1 MDRSTLVA
9 LAKRIPPLYW
19 TAGAIRYAQ
28 FRSRLK
34 VAENAYRLDSAR
46 PLPPPMLRYR
56 VHRALDE
63 ASYLEAGAYVA
74 DVIADNARAIGLAPE
89 GLRILDF
96 ACGPGRVL
104 SQLARRLPGNR
115 FDGSD
120 IDAEAIGWAR
130 AHLGDV
136 ATFAV
141 NRPDPPTGY
150 ADDSFDIVYSVSL
163 FTHLDEAY
171 QFQWLQEIER
181 ILKPGGLL
189 ITTTHGKR
197 CLDTCAPAELA
208 QLAAKGFVFR
218 VDHTGRFKVD
228 GLPDFYQTTFHTEQ
242 YVRNRWAEVMPVE
255 RFVEGGV
262 NNHQDLVVL
271 RKA

>member
-1 MDRSTLVA
+1 MERSTLVA

-19 TAGAIRYAQ
+19 AAGAVRYAQ

-34 VAENAYRLDSAR
+34 VAENAYRLDPAA

-63 ASYLEAGAYVA
+63 ASYLDAGAYVA
-74 DVIADNARAIGLAPE
+74 DVIAKNARASGLALE

-120 IDAEAIGWAR
+120 IDADAIDWAR
-130 AHLGDV
+130 RHLGTV
-136 ATFAV
+136 ATFAI
-141 NRPDPPTGY
+141 NRPEPPTAY

-163 FTHLDEAY
+163 FTHLDEAF

-197 CLDTCAPAELA
+197 CLDTCTPAELA
-208 QLAAKGFVFR
+208 DLAAKGFVFR

-228 GLPDFYQTTFHTEQ
+228 GLPDFYQTTFHSEA
-242 YVRNRWAEVMPVE
+242 YVRRRWGQVIPVD

-271 RKA
+271 RK